1 VIRKAKPIEEPDKN
15 NALERYLL
23 SMESTEKTQIKNI
36 AKLIKEEE
44 LPNKTQE
51 ELIELVKEL
60 RKENLS

>member
-1 VIRKAKPIEEPDKN
+1 MIRKAKPIEEPDKN